1 MIKECLTIVVP
12 CYNEEAVLQAF
23 YDTIV
28 GIAHQLREKVDCQF
42 LFVDDGSKDNTLQIL
57 KRLASQDERVAY
69 VSFSRNF
76 GKEAGIYAGLKN
88 AKGDYVVVMDAD
100 LQHPPEY
107 IPEMLERIQS
117 GEYDSVAM
125 RRIDRKGEGKIRA
138 FFSRQFY
145 KLNKKISGVD
155 IVEGATDYR
164 MMNRTMVDA
173 VLSLGEY
180 NRFTKGIFAW
190 VGFRTHW
197 ISYHNVERVAGE
209 TKWSFWSLVKYS
221 MNGIVAFSTVPLAVA
236 SFLGMLFCV
245 LAFCMLVWVVVKTC
259 VWGDPVAGYPTLIT
273 VILFMGGVQ
282 LLMIGT
288 LGQYFSKAYMEVK
301 KRPIY
306 IAKEMHGI
314 TEEEKAEQAE

>member
-1 MIKECLTIVVP
+1 MRKECLTIVVP

-28 GIAHQLREKVDCQF
+28 GIAHQLRDKVDCQF

-57 KRLASQDERVAY
+57 KGLASQDERVAY

-145 KLNKKISGVD
+145 KFNKKISGVD

-164 MMNRTMVDA
+164 MMNRMMVDA

-236 SFLGMLFCV
+236 SLLGMLFCV
-245 LAFCMLVWVVVKTC
+245 LAFGMLVWVVIKTC

-306 IAKEMHGI
+306 IAKEIHGI
-314 TEEEKAEQAE
+314 TEEEKAEKSE

>member
-1 MIKECLTIVVP
+1 MERECLSIVVP
-12 CYNEEAVLQAF
+12 CYNEEAVLNAF
-23 YDTIV
+23 YDTIIQV
-28 GIAHQLREKVDCQF
+28 AETIRDKVDCQF
-42 LFVDDGSKDNTLQIL
+42 LFVDDGSKDATLRIL
-57 KRLASQDERVAY
+57 KELAQKDSRVAY

-76 GKEAGIYAGLKN
+76 GKEAGMYAGLQN
-88 AKGDYVVVMDAD
+88 ACGDYVVVLDAD

-107 IPEMLERIQS
+107 IPEMLTKIQS

-125 RRIDRKGEGKIRA
+125 RRIDRKGEGKIRS

-145 KLNKKISGVD
+145 KINRKISGVD

-164 MMNRTMVDA
+164 MMSRTMVDA

-180 NRFTKGIFAW
+180 NRFTKGIFSW
-190 VGFRTHW
+190 VGFRTYW
-197 ISYHNVERVAGE
+197 IGYHNVERVAGE

-221 MNGIVAFSTVPLAVA
+221 LNGILAFSTVPLAIA
-236 SFLGMLFCV
+236 SFLGVVFCL
-245 LAFCMLVWVVVKTC
+245 LAFVMLAWVVVKTC

-273 VILFMGGVQ
+273 VILFMGGIQ

-288 LGQYFSKAYMEVK
+288 LGQYLSKTYMEIK

-306 IAKEMHGI
+306 IAKEKHGV
-314 TEEEKAEQAE
+314 TRGEE

>member
-1 MIKECLTIVVP
+1 MEKECLSIVVP

-23 YDTIV
+23 YDTIIGV
-28 GIAHQLREKVDCQF
+28 AEQIRDKVECQF
-42 LFVDDGSKDNTLQIL
+42 LFVDDGSKDKTLTIL
-57 KRLASQDERVAY
+57 KELAVRDPRVAY

-76 GKEAGIYAGLKN
+76 GKEAGMYAGLQN
-88 AKGDYVVVMDAD
+88 AIGDYVVVMDAD

-107 IPEMLERIQS
+107 IPEMLEKIQS

-125 RRIDRKGEGKIRA
+125 RRIDRKGEGKIRS

-145 KLNKKISGVD
+145 KVNKKISGVD

-221 MNGIVAFSTVPLAVA
+221 LNGILAFSTVPLALA
-236 SFLGMLFCV
+236 SLLGMIFCV
-245 LAFCMLVWVVVKTC
+245 LAFFMLTWVVVKTC

-273 VILFMGGVQ
+273 VILFMGGIQ

-288 LGQYFSKAYMEVK
+288 LGQYLAKAYMEIK

-306 IAKEMHGI
+306 IAKEKHCV
-314 TEEEKAEQAE
+314 TSKEKEA

>member
-1 MIKECLTIVVP
+1 MEKECLSIVVP

-23 YDTIV
+23 YDTIIGV
-28 GIAHQLREKVDCQF
+28 AEQIRDKVECQF
-42 LFVDDGSKDNTLQIL
+42 LFVDDGSKDKTLTIL
-57 KRLASQDERVAY
+57 KELAEQDSRVAY

-76 GKEAGIYAGLKN
+76 GKEAGMYAGLQN
-88 AKGDYVVVMDAD
+88 ATGDYVVVMDAD

-107 IPEMLERIQS
+107 IPEMLEKIQS

-125 RRIDRKGEGKIRA
+125 RRIDRKGEGKIRS

-145 KLNKKISGVD
+145 KVNKKISGVD
-155 IVEGATDYR
+155 IIEGATDYR

-221 MNGIVAFSTVPLAVA
+221 LNGILAFSTVPLALA
-236 SFLGMLFCV
+236 SLLGMIFCV
-245 LAFCMLVWVVVKTC
+245 LAFFMLAWVVVKTC

-273 VILFMGGVQ
+273 VILFMGGIQ

-288 LGQYFSKAYMEVK
+288 LGQYFAKAYMEVK

-306 IAKEMHGI
+306 IAKEKHGV
-314 TEEEKAEQAE
+314 TTKEKEV